1 MSSKCKNKK
10 TNIFYIFLL
19 IQPILDLLTS
29 LMTRFIDFPMTIGMA
44 IRGLFLIMMVIY
56 LLFMS
61 KSTHKKK
68 IIIYFGILCIFSVM
82 YFITKSDIFKV
93 NFLKTEIIYLFKYMY
108 FPITALCLI
117 NVFDELKLEKEK
129 VFKVCIFEAVLYSAL
144 IILPEVTN
152 TAFSSY
158 IGNNKGTV
166 GWFYAANEIGAIMVA
181 LFPFLYYLLFQREGI
196 IKTSIIF
203 IIVILAMTLLG
214 TKTSFLGMLITEVI
228 YALYFLFNYKKN
240 RAYGLKISIA
250 IIIISFGLIPNIS
263 AVKNLQNAIS
273 ESSHIKEEYQEKK
286 DKEKDYDKKY
296 NINSPGTKR
305 LIMVVLSSR
314 DKYFFDT
321 LEIYE
326 NSSSSDKLFGIGFVN
341 RNEINDK
348 KIEKLIEID
357 PLDILFHY
365 GLIGFIIYFSP
376 LIYVVYRTI
385 KSIFKNKFRLS
396 FFKLTNIYV
405 IGIITLI
412 SMIAGHVYSA
422 PAVSIYVSFAMAML
436 DSALTKGELEITEE
450 RERKKITI
458 FALHLG
464 FGGVEKYLSSLC
476 KMLEGNYDIEIIST
490 YKVLDKPAFPFS
502 EKVKITYLI
511 DDKPNKEE
519 FKQAIKNKNII
530 NIFKEG
536 FKSAKILCLK
546 RSRNIKAIR
555 NTYSDYIITTR
566 TFHSRLVGYYAY
578 NNIIKIATEHNFH
591 NNDKKYITKVID
603 SIRNFDYFVVVS
615 DNLRKFYENKIGKTK
630 CIYIPNVIDSL
641 PDKRSKLTNKNIIT
655 IGRLSHEKGQKDLID
670 VFKIVNKEL
679 PETKLFMVGDG
690 PLKKEL
696 ENYTK
701 ELKLTDKIIF
711 TGFLGDKGKEKYILD
726 SSIFILPSYT
736 ESFGLV
742 LIEAMSYGLP
752 CIAFDSSDGAK
763 ELLKNNV
770 GILVK
775 NRNKEKMAEEIIK
788 ELKNKNGSEH
798 SKKGYKY
805 CQKYLLDNVKKEWIN
820 ILK

>member
-68 IIIYFGILCIFSVM
+68 SIIYFGILCIFSVM

-679 PETKLFMVGDG
+679 PKTKLFMVGDG

-701 ELKLTDKIIF
+701 ELKLTNKIIF

-752 CIAFDSSDGAK
+752 CIAFDTSDGAK

-775 NRNKEKMAEEIIK
+775 DRNKEKMAEEIIK

-798 SKKGYKY
+798 SEKGYKY

>member
-44 IRGLFLIMMVIY
+44 IRGLFLVMMVIY

-68 IIIYFGILCIFSVM
+68 SIIYFGILCIFIVM

-129 VFKVCIFEAVLYSAL
+129 VFKVCVFEAVLYSAL

-240 RAYGLKISIA
+240 RAYGLKWS
-250 IIIISFGLIPNIS
+250 IIIIVISFGLIPNIP

-296 NINSPGTKR
+296 NINSHGAKR

-326 NSSSSDKLFGIGFVN
+326 NSSSSDKLFGIGFIN

-376 LIYVVYRTI
+376 LIYVAYRTI

-436 DSALTKGELEITEE
+436 ESALTKGELEITEE

-476 KMLEGNYDIEIIST
+476 RMLEENYDIEIIST

-530 NIFKEG
+530 SIFKEG

-603 SIRNFDYFVVVS
+603 SIRDFDYFVVVS

-655 IGRLSHEKGQKDLID
+655 IGRLSPEKGQKDLID

-679 PETKLFMVGDG
+679 PKTKLFMVGDG

-701 ELKLTDKIIF
+701 ELKLTNKIIF

-752 CIAFDSSDGAK
+752 CIAFDTSDGAK

-775 NRNKEKMAEEIIK
+775 DRNKEKMAEEIIK

-798 SKKGYKY
+798 SEKGYKY

>member
-1 MSSKCKNKK
+1 MRSDSNNKK
-10 TNIFYIFLL
+10 INIFYVFLL
-19 IQPILDLLTS
+19 IQPILDLVTS
-29 LMTRFIDFPMTIGMA
+29 LMVRFTNLSLTIGMVV
-44 IRGLFLIMMVIY
+44 RGLFLFIMVIY
-56 LLFMS
+56 LLFVN
-61 KSTHKKK
+61 KSIHRKKS
-68 IIIYFGILCIFSVM
+68 IIYLGILCIFSIL
-82 YFITKSDIFKV
+82 YLITKDGIFTLG
-93 NFLKTEIIYLFKYMY
+93 FLKTEVIYLFKYMY
-108 FPITALCLI
+108 FPIIALCLI
-117 NVFDELKLEKEK
+117 NAFDELQIKKEK
-129 VFKVCIFEAVLYSAL
+129 IFKVCIIEAIIYSIL
-144 IILPEVTN
+144 IILPEITN

-158 IGNNKGTV
+158 IDNNEGTV

-181 LFPFLYYLLFQREGI
+181 LFPFLYYLLFERESVVKI
-196 IKTSIIF
+196 ALTF
-203 IIVILAMTLLG
+203 TIVILAMTLLG
-214 TKTSFLGMLITEVI
+214 TKTSFLGMLITEI
-228 YALYFLFNYKKN
+228 LYTLYFLFNYKKN
-240 RAYGLKISIA
+240 RAYGLKWSII
-250 IIIISFGLIPNIS
+250 IIIISFGLIPNIH
-263 AVKNLQNAIS
+263 AVKNLQNAIA
-273 ESSHIKEEYQEKK
+273 ESSHIKEEVKEDNEK
-286 DKEKDYDKKY
+286 ENKKY
-296 NINSPGTKR
+296 TSSSPSVQRIIK
-305 LIMVVLSSR
+305 VALSGR
-314 DKYFFDT
+314 DKFFYNT
-321 LEIYE
+321 LEIYD
-326 NSSSSDKLFGIGFVN
+326 NANIDDKLLGIGFVN
-341 RNEINDK
+341 RNEINNK

-357 PLDILFHY
+357 PLDVFFHY
-365 GLIGFIIYFSP
+365 GIIGFIILFIP
-376 LIYVVYRTI
+376 LIYIVYRTL
-385 KSIFKNKFRLS
+385 KSIFKNKFGLS
-396 FFKLTNIYV
+396 FFKFTNIYV
-405 IGIITLI
+405 IGIITMI
-412 SMIAGHVYSA
+412 SMIAGHVYSS

-436 DSALTKGELEITEE
+436 NSSLTKCELELKDKKDK
-450 RERKKITI
+450 KKITI

-476 KMLEGNYDIEIIST
+476 KMLKENYDIEIIST

-519 FKQAIKNKNII
+519 FKRAIENKNII
-530 NIFKEG
+530 SIFKEG
-536 FKSAKILCLK
+536 IKSVKILYLK

-603 SIRNFDYFVVVS
+603 SIKDFDYFVVVS

-630 CIYIPNVIDSL
+630 CIYIPNVIDNL

-655 IGRLSHEKGQKDLID
+655 IGRLSPEKGQKDLID

-679 PETKLFMVGDG
+679 PKTKLFIVGDG
-690 PLKKEL
+690 PLKQEL

-711 TGFLGDKGKEKYILD
+711 TGFLGNNEKEKYILD

-752 CIAFDSSDGAK
+752 CIAFDSSDGAR
-763 ELLKNNV
+763 ELLKDDV

-775 NRNKEKMAEEIIK
+775 DRNKEKMAKEIIK
-788 ELKNKNGSEH
+788 ELKNKDSSEY
-798 SKKGYKY
+798 SDNGYKF
-805 CQKYLLDNVKKEWIN
+805 CQRYLIDNVKEAWFN

>member
-44 IRGLFLIMMVIY
+44 IRGLFLVMMVIY

-68 IIIYFGILCIFSVM
+68 SIIYFGILCIFSVM

-129 VFKVCIFEAVLYSAL
+129 VFKVCVFEAVLYSAL

-240 RAYGLKISIA
+240 RAYGLKWS
-250 IIIISFGLIPNIS
+250 IIIIVISFGLIPNIP

-296 NINSPGTKR
+296 NINSPGAKR

-376 LIYVVYRTI
+376 LIYVAYRTI

-436 DSALTKGELEITEE
+436 ESALTKGELEITEE

-476 KMLEGNYDIEIIST
+476 KMLEENYDIEIIST

-530 NIFKEG
+530 SIFKEG
-536 FKSAKILCLK
+536 FKSVKILCLK

-603 SIRNFDYFVVVS
+603 SIRDFDYFVVVS

-641 PDKRSKLTNKNIIT
+641 PHKRSKLTNKNIIT
-655 IGRLSHEKGQKDLID
+655 IGRLSPEKGQKDLID

-679 PETKLFMVGDG
+679 PKTKLFMVGDG

-701 ELKLTDKIIF
+701 ELKLTNKIIF

-726 SSIFILPSYT
+726 SSMFILPSYT

-752 CIAFDSSDGAK
+752 CIAFDTSDGAK

-775 NRNKEKMAEEIIK
+775 DRNKEKMAEEIIK

-798 SKKGYKY
+798 SEKGYKY

>member
-68 IIIYFGILCIFSVM
+68 SIIYFGILCIFSVM

-603 SIRNFDYFVVVS
+603 SIRDFDYFVVVS

-641 PDKRSKLTNKNIIT
+641 PHKRSKLTNKNIIT
-655 IGRLSHEKGQKDLID
+655 IGRLSPEKGQKDLID

-679 PETKLFMVGDG
+679 PKTKLFMVGDG

-701 ELKLTDKIIF
+701 ELKLTNKIIF

-752 CIAFDSSDGAK
+752 CIAFDTSDGAK

-775 NRNKEKMAEEIIK
+775 DRNKEKMAEEIIK

-798 SKKGYKY
+798 SEKGYKY

>member
-44 IRGLFLIMMVIY
+44 IRGLFLVMMVIY

-68 IIIYFGILCIFSVM
+68 SIIYFGILCIFSVM

-129 VFKVCIFEAVLYSAL
+129 VFKVCVFEAVLYSAL

-240 RAYGLKISIA
+240 RAYGLKWS
-250 IIIISFGLIPNIS
+250 IIIIVISFGLIPNIP

-296 NINSPGTKR
+296 NINSPGAKR

-376 LIYVVYRTI
+376 LIYVAYRTI

-476 KMLEGNYDIEIIST
+476 KMLEENYDIEIIST

-530 NIFKEG
+530 SIFKEG

-603 SIRNFDYFVVVS
+603 SIRDFDYFVVVS

-655 IGRLSHEKGQKDLID
+655 IGRLSPEKGQKDLID

-679 PETKLFMVGDG
+679 PKTKLFMVGDG

-701 ELKLTDKIIF
+701 ELKLTNKIIF

-752 CIAFDSSDGAK
+752 CIAFDTSDGAK

-775 NRNKEKMAEEIIK
+775 DRNKEKMAEEIIK

-798 SKKGYKY
+798 SEKGYKY

>member
-1 MSSKCKNKK
+1 MRSDSNNK
-10 TNIFYIFLL
+10 TINIFYVFLL
-19 IQPILDLLTS
+19 IQPILDLVTS
-29 LMTRFIDFPMTIGMA
+29 LMVRFTNLPLTIGMVV
-44 IRGLFLIMMVIY
+44 RGLFLFIMVIY
-56 LLFMS
+56 LLFVN
-61 KSTHKKK
+61 KSVHRKKS
-68 IIIYFGILCIFSVM
+68 IIYLGILCIFSIL
-82 YFITKSDIFKV
+82 YLITKDGIFTLG
-93 NFLKTEIIYLFKYMY
+93 FLKTEIIYLFKYMY

-117 NVFDELKLEKEK
+117 NAFDELQIKKEK
-129 VFKVCIFEAVLYSAL
+129 IFKVCIIEAILYSIL
-144 IILPEVTN
+144 IILPEITN

-158 IGNNKGTV
+158 IDNNEGTV

-181 LFPFLYYLLFQREGI
+181 LFPFLYYLLFERESVVKI
-196 IKTSIIF
+196 ALTF
-203 IIVILAMTLLG
+203 TIVILTMTLLG
-214 TKTSFLGMLITEVI
+214 TKTSFLGMLITEI
-228 YALYFLFNYKKN
+228 LYTLYFLFNYKKN
-240 RAYGLKISIA
+240 RAYGLKWSII
-250 IIIISFGLIPNIS
+250 IIIISFGLIPNIH
-263 AVKNLQNAIS
+263 AVKNLQNAIA
-273 ESSHIKEEYQEKK
+273 ESSHIKEEVKEDNEK
-286 DKEKDYDKKY
+286 ENKKY
-296 NINSPGTKR
+296 TSSSPSVQRIIK
-305 LIMVVLSSR
+305 VALSGR
-314 DKYFFDT
+314 DKFFYNT
-321 LEIYE
+321 LEIYD
-326 NSSSSDKLFGIGFVN
+326 NANIDDKFLGIGFVN
-341 RNEINDK
+341 RNEINNK

-357 PLDILFHY
+357 PLDIFFHY
-365 GLIGFIIYFSP
+365 GIIGFIILFSP
-376 LIYVVYRTI
+376 LMYIVYRTL
-385 KSIFKNKFRLS
+385 KSIFKNKLGLS
-396 FFKLTNIYV
+396 FFKFTNIYV
-405 IGIITLI
+405 IGIITMI

-436 DSALTKGELEITEE
+436 NSALTKCELESKEKKDK
-450 RERKKITI
+450 KKITI

-476 KMLEGNYDIEIIST
+476 KMLKENYDIEIIST
-490 YKVLDKPAFPFS
+490 YKVLDKPAFQFS

-519 FKQAIKNKNII
+519 FKRAIKNKNII

-536 FKSAKILCLK
+536 VKSVKILYLK

-603 SIRNFDYFVVVS
+603 SVKDFDYFVVVS

-630 CIYIPNVIDSL
+630 CIYIPNVIDNL

-655 IGRLSHEKGQKDLID
+655 IGRLSPEKGQKDLID

-679 PETKLFMVGDG
+679 PKTKLFIVGDG

-701 ELKLTDKIIF
+701 KLKLTDKIIF
-711 TGFLGDKGKEKYILD
+711 TGFLGNKEKEKYILD

-752 CIAFDSSDGAK
+752 CIAFDSSDGAR
-763 ELLKNNV
+763 ELLKDDV

-775 NRNKEKMAEEIIK
+775 DRNKEKMAKEIIK
-788 ELKNKNGSEH
+788 ELKNAKKDNYSE
-798 SKKGYKY
+798 KGYKY
-805 CQKYLLDNVKKEWIN
+805 CQKYLIDNVKEAWFN
-820 ILK
+820 MLK

>member
-1 MSSKCKNKK
+1 MRSDSNNKK
-10 TNIFYIFLL
+10 INIFYVFLL
-19 IQPILDLLTS
+19 IQPILDLVTS
-29 LMTRFIDFPMTIGMA
+29 LMVRFTNLSLTIGMVV
-44 IRGLFLIMMVIY
+44 RGLFLFIMVIY
-56 LLFMS
+56 LLFVN
-61 KSTHKKK
+61 KSIHRKKS
-68 IIIYFGILCIFSVM
+68 IIYLGILCIFSIL
-82 YFITKSDIFKV
+82 YLITKDGIFTLG
-93 NFLKTEIIYLFKYMY
+93 FLKTEVIYLFKYMY

-117 NVFDELKLEKEK
+117 NAFDELQIKKEK
-129 VFKVCIFEAVLYSAL
+129 IFKVCIIEAIIYSIL
-144 IILPEVTN
+144 IILPEITN

-158 IGNNKGTV
+158 IDNNEGTV

-181 LFPFLYYLLFQREGI
+181 LFPFLYYLLFERESVVKI
-196 IKTSIIF
+196 ALTF
-203 IIVILAMTLLG
+203 TIVILAMTLLG
-214 TKTSFLGMLITEVI
+214 TKTSFLGMLITEI
-228 YALYFLFNYKKN
+228 LYTLYFLFNYKKN
-240 RAYGLKISIA
+240 RAYGLKWSII
-250 IIIISFGLIPNIS
+250 IIIISFGLIPNIH
-263 AVKNLQNAIS
+263 AVKNLQNAIA
-273 ESSHIKEEYQEKK
+273 ESSHIKEEVKEDNEK
-286 DKEKDYDKKY
+286 ENKKY
-296 NINSPGTKR
+296 TSSSPSVQRIIK
-305 LIMVVLSSR
+305 VALSGR
-314 DKYFFDT
+314 DKFFYNT
-321 LEIYE
+321 LEIYD
-326 NSSSSDKLFGIGFVN
+326 NANIDDKLLGIGFVN
-341 RNEINDK
+341 RNEINNK

-357 PLDILFHY
+357 SLDVFFHY
-365 GLIGFIIYFSP
+365 GIIGFIILFIP
-376 LIYVVYRTI
+376 LIYIVYRTL
-385 KSIFKNKFRLS
+385 KSIFKNKFGLS
-396 FFKLTNIYV
+396 FFKFTNIYV
-405 IGIITLI
+405 IGIITMI
-412 SMIAGHVYSA
+412 SMIAGHVYSS

-436 DSALTKGELEITEE
+436 NSSLTKCELELKNKKDK
-450 RERKKITI
+450 KKITI

-476 KMLEGNYDIEIIST
+476 KMLKENYDIEIIST

-519 FKQAIKNKNII
+519 FKRAIENKNII
-530 NIFKEG
+530 SIFKEG
-536 FKSAKILCLK
+536 IKSVKILYLK

-603 SIRNFDYFVVVS
+603 SIKDFDYFVVVS

-630 CIYIPNVIDSL
+630 CIYIPNVIDNL

-655 IGRLSHEKGQKDLID
+655 IGRLSPEKGQKDLID

-679 PETKLFMVGDG
+679 PKTKLFIVGDG
-690 PLKKEL
+690 PLKQEL

-711 TGFLGDKGKEKYILD
+711 TGFLGNKEKEKYILD

-752 CIAFDSSDGAK
+752 CIAFDSSDGAR
-763 ELLKNNV
+763 ELLKDDV

-775 NRNKEKMAEEIIK
+775 DRNKEKMAKEIIK
-788 ELKNKNGSEH
+788 ELKNAKKDNYSE
-798 SKKGYKY
+798 KGYKY
-805 CQKYLLDNVKKEWIN
+805 CQKYLIDNVKEAWFN

>member
-68 IIIYFGILCIFSVM
+68 SIIYFGILCIFSVM

-679 PETKLFMVGDG
+679 PKTKLFMVGDG

-798 SKKGYKY
+798 SEKGYKY

>member
-44 IRGLFLIMMVIY
+44 IRGLFLVMMVIY

-68 IIIYFGILCIFSVM
+68 SIIYFGILCIFIVM

-129 VFKVCIFEAVLYSAL
+129 VFKVCVFEAVLYSTL

-240 RAYGLKISIA
+240 RAYGLKWS
-250 IIIISFGLIPNIS
+250 IIIIVISFGLIPNIP

-296 NINSPGTKR
+296 NINSHGAKR

-326 NSSSSDKLFGIGFVN
+326 NSSSSDKLFGIGFIN

-376 LIYVVYRTI
+376 LIYVAYRTI

-436 DSALTKGELEITEE
+436 ESALTKGELEITEE

-476 KMLEGNYDIEIIST
+476 RMLEENYDIEIIST

-530 NIFKEG
+530 SIFKEG

-566 TFHSRLVGYYAY
+566 TFHSGLVGYYAY

-603 SIRNFDYFVVVS
+603 SIRDFDYFVVVS

-655 IGRLSHEKGQKDLID
+655 IGRLSPEKGQKDLID

-679 PETKLFMVGDG
+679 PKTKLFMVGDG

-701 ELKLTDKIIF
+701 ELKLTNKIIF

-752 CIAFDSSDGAK
+752 CIAFDTSDGAK

-775 NRNKEKMAEEIIK
+775 DRNKEKMAEEIIK

-798 SKKGYKY
+798 SEKGYKY

>member
-44 IRGLFLIMMVIY
+44 IRGLFLVMMVIY

-68 IIIYFGILCIFSVM
+68 SIIYFGILCIFIVM

-93 NFLKTEIIYLFKYMY
+93 KFLKTEIIYLFKYMY

-129 VFKVCIFEAVLYSAL
+129 VFKVCVFEAVLYSTL

-240 RAYGLKISIA
+240 RAYGLKWS
-250 IIIISFGLIPNIS
+250 IIIIVISFGLIPNIP

-296 NINSPGTKR
+296 NINSHGAKR

-326 NSSSSDKLFGIGFVN
+326 NSSSSDKLFGIGFIN

-376 LIYVVYRTI
+376 LIYVAYRTI

-436 DSALTKGELEITEE
+436 ESALTKGELEITEE

-476 KMLEGNYDIEIIST
+476 RMLEENYDIEIIST

-530 NIFKEG
+530 SIFKEG

-603 SIRNFDYFVVVS
+603 SIRDFDYFVVVS

-655 IGRLSHEKGQKDLID
+655 IGRLSPEKGQKDLID

-679 PETKLFMVGDG
+679 PKTKLFMVGDG

-701 ELKLTDKIIF
+701 ELKLTNKIIF

-752 CIAFDSSDGAK
+752 CIAFDTSDGAK

-775 NRNKEKMAEEIIK
+775 DRNKEKMAEEIIK

-798 SKKGYKY
+798 SEKGYKY

>member
-44 IRGLFLIMMVIY
+44 IRGLFLVMMVIY

-68 IIIYFGILCIFSVM
+68 SIIYLGILCIFSVM

-129 VFKVCIFEAVLYSAL
+129 IFKVCVFEAVLYSAL

-240 RAYGLKISIA
+240 RAYGLKWS
-250 IIIISFGLIPNIS
+250 IIIIVISFGLIPNIP

-296 NINSPGTKR
+296 NINSPGAKR

-376 LIYVVYRTI
+376 LIYVAYRTI

-436 DSALTKGELEITEE
+436 ESALTKGELEITEE

-476 KMLEGNYDIEIIST
+476 KMLEENYDIEIIST

-530 NIFKEG
+530 SIFKEG

-603 SIRNFDYFVVVS
+603 SIRDFDYFVVVS

-655 IGRLSHEKGQKDLID
+655 IGRLSPEKGQKDLID

-679 PETKLFMVGDG
+679 PKTKLFMVGDG

-701 ELKLTDKIIF
+701 ELKLTNKIIF
-711 TGFLGDKGKEKYILD
+711 TGFLGNKEKEKYILD

-742 LIEAMSYGLP
+742 LIEVMSYGLP

-775 NRNKEKMAEEIIK
+775 DRNKEKMAEEIIK

-798 SKKGYKY
+798 SEKGYKY

>member
-1 MSSKCKNKK
+1 MKSSNNNKK
-10 TNIFYIFLL
+10 ANIFYIFLL
-19 IQPILDLLTS
+19 IQPLLDLFTS
-29 LMTRFIDFPMTIGMA
+29 LMTRYINVPITIGM
-44 IRGLFLIMMVIY
+44 IVRGLFLFAMVIY
-56 LLFMS
+56 LVFIN
-61 KSTHKKK
+61 KSVHKKK
-68 IIIYFGILCIFSVM
+68 SIIYLGILCIFSIIYLV
-82 YFITKSDIFKV
+82 TKDGIF
-93 NFLKTEIIYLFKYMY
+93 NLSFLKTEITYLFKYMY
-108 FPITALCLI
+108 FPIIALCLI
-117 NVFDELKLEKEK
+117 NVFDELQLKKEK
-129 VFKVCIFEAVLYSAL
+129 IFKICIIEAIIYSML
-144 IILPEVTN
+144 IILPEITN

-158 IGNNKGTV
+158 NNSNKGTV

-181 LFPFLYYLLFQREGI
+181 IFPFLYYLLFEREGI
-196 IKTSIIF
+196 VKIALTF
-203 IIVILAMTLLG
+203 TIVILAMTLLG

-240 RAYGLKISIA
+240 RAYGLKWS
-250 IIIISFGLIPNIS
+250 IIIIVISFGLIPNIP

-273 ESSHIKEEYQEKK
+273 KYSYVE
-286 DKEKDYDKKY
+286 KEKNDSDK
-296 NINSPGTKR
+296 INSKYAVKSPSTQR
-305 LIMVVLSSR
+305 LIKVALSGR
-314 DKYFFDT
+314 DKFFFNT
-321 LEIYE
+321 LEIYD
-326 NSSSSDKLFGIGFVN
+326 NAKIDDKLFGVGFVN
-341 RNEINDK
+341 RSEINNQ

-357 PLDILFHY
+357 PLDVFFHY
-365 GLIGFIIYFSP
+365 GIIGFIIYFSP
-376 LIYVVYRTI
+376 LVYIVYRTI

-405 IGIITLI
+405 IGIITMI

-422 PAVSIYVSFAMAML
+422 PAVSIYISFAMAML
-436 DSALTKGELEITEE
+436 DSALTKGELEIAEYK
-450 RERKKITI
+450 ERKKITI

-476 KMLEGNYDIEIIST
+476 KMLEDNYDIEIIST
-490 YKVLDKPAFPFS
+490 YKVLDKPAFSFS
-502 EKVKITYLI
+502 DKIKITYLI
-511 DDKPNKEE
+511 DAKPNKEE

-536 FKSAKILCLK
+536 FKSVKILYLK
-546 RSRNIKAIR
+546 RSRNIKTIR

-591 NNDKKYITKVID
+591 NNNKRYITKVID

-615 DNLRKFYENKIGKTK
+615 DTLRKFYESKIGKTK

-655 IGRLSHEKGQKDLID
+655 IGRLSPEKGQKDLID
-670 VFKIVNKEL
+670 AFKIVNKEL
-679 PETKLFMVGDG
+679 PKTKLFIVGDG
-690 PLKKEL
+690 PLRKEL
-696 ENYTK
+696 EDYTK

-752 CIAFDSSDGAK
+752 CIAFDTSDGAK

-775 NRNKEKMAEEIIK
+775 DRNKEKIAQEIIK
-788 ELKNKNGSEH
+788 ELKNKNGSEY
-798 SKKGYKY
+798 SEKGYKY

>member
-1 MSSKCKNKK
+1 MRSDSNNKK
-10 TNIFYIFLL
+10 INIFYVFLL
-19 IQPILDLLTS
+19 IQPILDLVTS
-29 LMTRFIDFPMTIGMA
+29 LMVRFTNLSLTIGMVV
-44 IRGLFLIMMVIY
+44 RGLFLFIMVIY
-56 LLFMS
+56 LLFVN
-61 KSTHKKK
+61 KSIHRKKS
-68 IIIYFGILCIFSVM
+68 IIYLGILCIFSIL
-82 YFITKSDIFKV
+82 YLITKDGIFTLG
-93 NFLKTEIIYLFKYMY
+93 FLKTEVIYLFKYMY

-117 NVFDELKLEKEK
+117 NAFDELQIKKEK
-129 VFKVCIFEAVLYSAL
+129 IFKVCIIEAIIYSIL
-144 IILPEVTN
+144 IILPEITH

-158 IGNNKGTV
+158 IDNNEGTV

-181 LFPFLYYLLFQREGI
+181 LFPFLYYLLFERESVVKI
-196 IKTSIIF
+196 ALTF
-203 IIVILAMTLLG
+203 TIVILAMTLLG
-214 TKTSFLGMLITEVI
+214 TKTSFLGMLITEI
-228 YALYFLFNYKKN
+228 LYTLYFLFNYKKN
-240 RAYGLKISIA
+240 RAYGLKWSII
-250 IIIISFGLIPNIS
+250 IIIISFGLIPNIH
-263 AVKNLQNAIS
+263 AVKNLQNAIA
-273 ESSHIKEEYQEKK
+273 ESSHIKEEVKEDNEK
-286 DKEKDYDKKY
+286 ENKKY
-296 NINSPGTKR
+296 TSSSPSVQRIIK
-305 LIMVVLSSR
+305 VALSGR
-314 DKYFFDT
+314 DKFFYNT
-321 LEIYE
+321 LEIYD
-326 NSSSSDKLFGIGFVN
+326 NANIDDKLLGIGFVN
-341 RNEINDK
+341 RNEINNK

-357 PLDILFHY
+357 SLDVFFHY
-365 GLIGFIIYFSP
+365 GIIGFIILFIP
-376 LIYVVYRTI
+376 LIYIVYRTL
-385 KSIFKNKFRLS
+385 KSIFKNKFGLS
-396 FFKLTNIYV
+396 FFKFTNIYV
-405 IGIITLI
+405 IGIITMI
-412 SMIAGHVYSA
+412 SMIAGHVYSS

-436 DSALTKGELEITEE
+436 NSSLTKSELELKDKKDK
-450 RERKKITI
+450 KKITI

-476 KMLEGNYDIEIIST
+476 KMLKENYDIEIIST

-519 FKQAIKNKNII
+519 FKRAIENKNII
-530 NIFKEG
+530 SIFKEG
-536 FKSAKILCLK
+536 IKSVKILYLK

-603 SIRNFDYFVVVS
+603 SIKDFDYFVVVS

-630 CIYIPNVIDSL
+630 CIYIPNVIDNL

-655 IGRLSHEKGQKDLID
+655 IGRLSPEKGQKDLID

-679 PETKLFMVGDG
+679 PKTKLFIVGDG
-690 PLKKEL
+690 PLKQEL

-711 TGFLGDKGKEKYILD
+711 TGFLGNKEKEKYILD

-752 CIAFDSSDGAK
+752 CIAFDSSDGAR
-763 ELLKNNV
+763 ELLKDDV

-775 NRNKEKMAEEIIK
+775 DRNKEKMAKEIIK
-788 ELKNKNGSEH
+788 ELKNAKKDNYSE
-798 SKKGYKY
+798 KGYKY
-805 CQKYLLDNVKKEWIN
+805 CQKYLIDNVKEAWFN
-820 ILK
+820 MLK

>member
-1 MSSKCKNKK
+1 MRSDSNNK
-10 TNIFYIFLL
+10 TINIFYVFLL

-29 LMTRFIDFPMTIGMA
+29 LMVRFTNLPLTIGMVV
-44 IRGLFLIMMVIY
+44 RGLFLFIMVIY
-56 LLFMS
+56 LLFVN
-61 KSTHKKK
+61 KSVHRKKS
-68 IIIYFGILCIFSVM
+68 IIYLGILCIFSIL
-82 YFITKSDIFKV
+82 YLITKDGIFTLG
-93 NFLKTEIIYLFKYMY
+93 FLKTEIIYLFKYMY

-117 NVFDELKLEKEK
+117 NAFDELQIKKEK
-129 VFKVCIFEAVLYSAL
+129 IFKVCIIEAILYSIL
-144 IILPEVTN
+144 IILPEITN

-158 IGNNKGTV
+158 LDNNEGTV

-181 LFPFLYYLLFQREGI
+181 LFPFLYYLLFERESVVKI
-196 IKTSIIF
+196 ALTF
-203 IIVILAMTLLG
+203 TIVILTMTLLG
-214 TKTSFLGMLITEVI
+214 TKTSFLGMLITEI
-228 YALYFLFNYKKN
+228 LYTLYFLFNYKKN
-240 RAYGLKISIA
+240 RAYGLKWSII
-250 IIIISFGLIPNIS
+250 IIIISFGLIPNIH
-263 AVKNLQNAIS
+263 AVKNLQNAIA
-273 ESSHIKEEYQEKK
+273 ESSHIKEEVKEDNEK
-286 DKEKDYDKKY
+286 ENKKY
-296 NINSPGTKR
+296 TSSSPSVQRIIK
-305 LIMVVLSSR
+305 VALSGR
-314 DKYFFDT
+314 DKFFYNT
-321 LEIYE
+321 LEIYD
-326 NSSSSDKLFGIGFVN
+326 NANIDDKFLGIGFVN
-341 RNEINDK
+341 RNEINNK

-357 PLDILFHY
+357 PLDIFFHY
-365 GLIGFIIYFSP
+365 GIIGFIILFSP
-376 LIYVVYRTI
+376 LMYIVYRTL
-385 KSIFKNKFRLS
+385 KSIFKNKLGLS
-396 FFKLTNIYV
+396 FFKFTNIYV
-405 IGIITLI
+405 IGIITMI

-436 DSALTKGELEITEE
+436 NSALTKCELESKEKKDK
-450 RERKKITI
+450 KKITI

-476 KMLEGNYDIEIIST
+476 KMLKENYDIEIIST

-519 FKQAIKNKNII
+519 FKRAIKNKNII
-530 NIFKEG
+530 SIFKEG
-536 FKSAKILCLK
+536 VKSVKILYLK

-603 SIRNFDYFVVVS
+603 SVKDFDYFVVVS

-630 CIYIPNVIDSL
+630 CIYIPNVIDNL

-655 IGRLSHEKGQKDLID
+655 IGRLSPEKGQKDLID

-679 PETKLFMVGDG
+679 PKTKLFIVGDG

-711 TGFLGDKGKEKYILD
+711 TGFLGNKEKEKYILD

-742 LIEAMSYGLP
+742 LIEAMSYGLS
-752 CIAFDSSDGAK
+752 CIAFDSSDGAR
-763 ELLKNNV
+763 ELLKNDV

-775 NRNKEKMAEEIIK
+775 DRNKEKMATEIIK
-788 ELKNKNGSEH
+788 ELKNKDSSEY
-798 SKKGYKY
+798 SDNGYKF
-805 CQKYLLDNVKKEWIN
+805 CQRYLIDNVKEVWFN
-820 ILK
+820 I

>member
-1 MSSKCKNKK
+1 MRSDSNNK
-10 TNIFYIFLL
+10 TINIFYVFLL
-19 IQPILDLLTS
+19 IQPILDLVTS
-29 LMTRFIDFPMTIGMA
+29 LMVRFTNLPLTIGMVV
-44 IRGLFLIMMVIY
+44 RGLFLFIMVIY
-56 LLFMS
+56 LLFVN
-61 KSTHKKK
+61 KSVHRKKS
-68 IIIYFGILCIFSVM
+68 IIYLGILCIFSIL
-82 YFITKSDIFKV
+82 YLITKDGIFTLG
-93 NFLKTEIIYLFKYMY
+93 FLKTEIIYLFKYMY

-117 NVFDELKLEKEK
+117 NAFDELQIKKEK
-129 VFKVCIFEAVLYSAL
+129 IFKVCIIEAIIYSTL
-144 IILPEVTN
+144 IILPEITN

-158 IGNNKGTV
+158 LDNNEGTV

-181 LFPFLYYLLFQREGI
+181 LFPFLYYLLFERESVVKI
-196 IKTSIIF
+196 ALTF
-203 IIVILAMTLLG
+203 TIVILTMTLLG
-214 TKTSFLGMLITEVI
+214 TKTSFLGMLITEI
-228 YALYFLFNYKKN
+228 LYTLYFLFNYKKN
-240 RAYGLKISIA
+240 RAYGLKWSII
-250 IIIISFGLIPNIS
+250 IIIISFGLIPNIH
-263 AVKNLQNAIS
+263 AVKNLQNAIA
-273 ESSHIKEEYQEKK
+273 ESSHIKEEVKEDNEK
-286 DKEKDYDKKY
+286 ENKKY
-296 NINSPGTKR
+296 TSSSPSVQRIIK
-305 LIMVVLSSR
+305 VALSGR
-314 DKYFFDT
+314 DKFFYNT
-321 LEIYE
+321 LEIYD
-326 NSSSSDKLFGIGFVN
+326 NANIDDKLLGIGFVN
-341 RNEINDK
+341 RNEINNK

-357 PLDILFHY
+357 PLDVFFHY
-365 GLIGFIIYFSP
+365 GIIGFIILFIP
-376 LIYVVYRTI
+376 LIYIVYRTL
-385 KSIFKNKFRLS
+385 KSIFKNKFGLS
-396 FFKLTNIYV
+396 FFKFTNIYV
-405 IGIITLI
+405 IGIITMI
-412 SMIAGHVYSA
+412 SMIAGHVYSS

-436 DSALTKGELEITEE
+436 NSSLTKCELELKDKKDK
-450 RERKKITI
+450 KKITI

-476 KMLEGNYDIEIIST
+476 KMLKENYDIEIIST

-530 NIFKEG
+530 SIVKEG
-536 FKSAKILCLK
+536 FKSVKILCLK
-546 RSRNIKAIR
+546 RSKNIKAIR

-603 SIRNFDYFVVVS
+603 SIRDFDYFVVVS

-655 IGRLSHEKGQKDLID
+655 IGRLSPEKGQKDLID

-679 PETKLFMVGDG
+679 PKTKLFMVGDG

-711 TGFLGDKGKEKYILD
+711 TGFLGNKEKEKYILD

-752 CIAFDSSDGAK
+752 CIAFDSSDGAR
-763 ELLKNNV
+763 ELLKDDV

-775 NRNKEKMAEEIIK
+775 DRNKEKMAKEIIK
-788 ELKNKNGSEH
+788 ELKNAKKDNYSE
-798 SKKGYKY
+798 KGYKY
-805 CQKYLLDNVKKEWIN
+805 CQKYLIDNVKEAWFN
-820 ILK
+820 MLK

>member
-1 MSSKCKNKK
+1 MKSNKK
-10 TNIFYIFLL
+10 VNIFYIFLM

-29 LMTRFIDFPMTIGMA
+29 LMVRFTDLPFTIGMI
-44 IRGLFLIMMVIY
+44 IRGLFLASMIVY
-56 LLFMS
+56 LLFIN
-61 KSTHKKK
+61 KSIHKKK
-68 IIIYFGILCIFSVM
+68 SIIYLGILFLFCIL
-82 YFITKSDIFKV
+82 YFITKSGIFDISY
-93 NFLKTEIIYLFKYMY
+93 LKTEIIYMFKYLY
-108 FPITALCLI
+108 FPIVAICLI
-117 NVFDELKLEKEK
+117 NIFDEIGLEKEK
-129 VFKVCIFEAVLYSAL
+129 IFKVCIFEAVLYSAL
-144 IILPEVTN
+144 IILPEVTG

-158 IGNNKGTV
+158 IGDNKGTV

-181 LFPFLYYLLFQREGI
+181 LFPFLYYLLFEREGI
-196 IKTSIIF
+196 IKIAFTF
-203 IIVILAMTLLG
+203 TIVILAMTLLG

-240 RAYGLKISIA
+240 RAYGLKISL
-250 IIIISFGLIPNIS
+250 IIIIVSFGLIPNIPV
-263 AVKNLQNAIS
+263 VKNLQNSITRSNALV
-273 ESSHIKEEYQEKK
+273 EQKNQEKDNVDNENIK
-286 DKEKDYDKKY
+286 KEYNENVKLEKILKVALSGRDDFFFRTKAIYDKAK
-296 NINSPGTKR
+296 ID
-305 LIMVVLSSR
+305 
-314 DKYFFDT
+314 DKFF
-321 LEIYE
+321 
-326 NSSSSDKLFGIGFVN
+326 GVGFVN
-341 RNEINDK
+341 RSEINNK
-348 KIEKLIEID
+348 RIQKLIEID
-357 PLDILFHY
+357 PLDVFFHY
-365 GLIGFIIYFSP
+365 GIIGFIIYFSP
-376 LIYVVYRTI
+376 LVYIAYRTI

-405 IGIITLI
+405 IGIVTMI

-679 PETKLFMVGDG
+679 PKTKLFMVGDG

-775 NRNKEKMAEEIIK
+775 NRNKEKMATEIIK

-798 SKKGYKY
+798 SEKGYKY

>member
-68 IIIYFGILCIFSVM
+68 SIIYFGILCIFSVM

>member
-1 MSSKCKNKK
+1 MKSSNNNKK
-10 TNIFYIFLL
+10 ANIFYIFLL
-19 IQPILDLLTS
+19 IQPLLDLFTS
-29 LMTRFIDFPMTIGMA
+29 LMTRYINVPITIGM
-44 IRGLFLIMMVIY
+44 IVRGLFLFAMVIY
-56 LLFMS
+56 LVFIN
-61 KSTHKKK
+61 KSVHKKK
-68 IIIYFGILCIFSVM
+68 SIIYLGILCIFGIIYLV
-82 YFITKSDIFKV
+82 TKDGIF
-93 NFLKTEIIYLFKYMY
+93 NLSFLKTEITYLFKYMY
-108 FPITALCLI
+108 FPIIALCLI
-117 NVFDELKLEKEK
+117 NVFDELQLKKEK
-129 VFKVCIFEAVLYSAL
+129 IFKICIIEAIIYSML
-144 IILPEVTN
+144 IILPEITN

-158 IGNNKGTV
+158 NNSNKGTV

-181 LFPFLYYLLFQREGI
+181 IFPFLYYLLFEREGI
-196 IKTSIIF
+196 VKIALTF
-203 IIVILAMTLLG
+203 TIVILAMTLLG

-240 RAYGLKISIA
+240 RAYGLKWS
-250 IIIISFGLIPNIS
+250 IIIIVISFGLIPNIP

-273 ESSHIKEEYQEKK
+273 KYSYVE
-286 DKEKDYDKKY
+286 KEKNDSDK
-296 NINSPGTKR
+296 INSKYAVKSPSTQR
-305 LIMVVLSSR
+305 LIKVALSGR
-314 DKYFFDT
+314 DKFFFNT
-321 LEIYE
+321 LEIYD
-326 NSSSSDKLFGIGFVN
+326 NAKIDDKLFGVGFVN
-341 RNEINDK
+341 RSEINNQ

-357 PLDILFHY
+357 PLDVFFHY
-365 GLIGFIIYFSP
+365 GIIGFIIYFSP
-376 LIYVVYRTI
+376 LVYIVYRTI

-405 IGIITLI
+405 IGIITMI

-422 PAVSIYVSFAMAML
+422 PAVSIYISFAMAML
-436 DSALTKGELEITEE
+436 DSALTKGELEIAEYK
-450 RERKKITI
+450 ERKKITI

-476 KMLEGNYDIEIIST
+476 KMLEDNYDIEIIST
-490 YKVLDKPAFPFS
+490 YKVLDKPAFSFS
-502 EKVKITYLI
+502 DKIKITYLI
-511 DDKPNKEE
+511 DAKPNKEE

-536 FKSAKILCLK
+536 FKSVKILYLK
-546 RSRNIKAIR
+546 RSRNIKTIR

-591 NNDKKYITKVID
+591 NNNKRYITKVID

-615 DNLRKFYENKIGKTK
+615 DTLRKFYESKIGKTK

-655 IGRLSHEKGQKDLID
+655 IGRLSPEKGQKDLID
-670 VFKIVNKEL
+670 AFKIVNKEL
-679 PETKLFMVGDG
+679 PKTKLFIVGDG
-690 PLKKEL
+690 PLRKEL
-696 ENYTK
+696 EDYTK

-752 CIAFDSSDGAK
+752 CIAFDTSDGAK

-775 NRNKEKMAEEIIK
+775 DRNKEKIAQEIIK
-788 ELKNKNGSEH
+788 ELKNKNGSEY
-798 SKKGYKY
+798 SEKGYKY

>member
-44 IRGLFLIMMVIY
+44 IRGLFLFTMVIY
-56 LLFMS
+56 LFFVN
-61 KSTHKKK
+61 KSVHKKK
-68 IIIYFGILCIFSVM
+68 SIIYLGILCIFSVM

-129 VFKVCIFEAVLYSAL
+129 VFKVCVFEAVLYSAL

-240 RAYGLKISIA
+240 RAYGLKWS
-250 IIIISFGLIPNIS
+250 IIIIVISFGLIPNIP

-296 NINSPGTKR
+296 NINSPGAKR

-341 RNEINDK
+341 RKEINNK

-357 PLDILFHY
+357 PLDIFFHY
-365 GLIGFIIYFSP
+365 GIIGFIIYFSP
-376 LIYVVYRTI
+376 LVYIAYRTI

-436 DSALTKGELEITEE
+436 ESALTKGELEITEE

-476 KMLEGNYDIEIIST
+476 KMLEENYDIEIIST

-502 EKVKITYLI
+502 EKVKIIYLI

-530 NIFKEG
+530 SIFKEG

-603 SIRNFDYFVVVS
+603 SIRDFDYFVVVS

-630 CIYIPNVIDSL
+630 CIFIPNVIDSL
-641 PDKRSKLTNKNIIT
+641 PHKRSKLTNKNIIT
-655 IGRLSHEKGQKDLID
+655 IGRLSPEKGQKDLID

-679 PETKLFMVGDG
+679 PKTKLFMVGDG

-701 ELKLTDKIIF
+701 ELKLTNKIIF

-775 NRNKEKMAEEIIK
+775 DRNKEKMAEEIIK

-798 SKKGYKY
+798 SEKGYKY

>member
-44 IRGLFLIMMVIY
+44 IRGLFLVMMVIY

-68 IIIYFGILCIFSVM
+68 SIIYFGILCIFSVM

-129 VFKVCIFEAVLYSAL
+129 VFKVCVFEAVLYSAL

-240 RAYGLKISIA
+240 RAYGLKWS
-250 IIIISFGLIPNIS
+250 IIIIVISFGLIPNIP

-273 ESSHIKEEYQEKK
+273 KSSHIKEEYQEKK

-296 NINSPGTKR
+296 NINSPGAKR

-376 LIYVVYRTI
+376 LIYVAYRTI

-436 DSALTKGELEITEE
+436 ESALTKGELEITEE

-476 KMLEGNYDIEIIST
+476 KMLEENYDIEIIST

-530 NIFKEG
+530 SIFKEG

-603 SIRNFDYFVVVS
+603 SIRDFDYFVVVS

-641 PDKRSKLTNKNIIT
+641 PHKRSKLTNKNIIT
-655 IGRLSHEKGQKDLID
+655 IGRLSPEKGQKDLID

-679 PETKLFMVGDG
+679 PKTKLFMVGDG

-701 ELKLTDKIIF
+701 ELKLTNKIIF

-775 NRNKEKMAEEIIK
+775 DRNKEKMAEEIIK

-798 SKKGYKY
+798 SEKGYKY

>member
-44 IRGLFLIMMVIY
+44 IRGLFLVMMVIY

-68 IIIYFGILCIFSVM
+68 SIIYFGILCIFSVM

-129 VFKVCIFEAVLYSAL
+129 VFKVCVFEAVLYSAL

-240 RAYGLKISIA
+240 RAYGLKWS
-250 IIIISFGLIPNIS
+250 IIIIVISFGLIPNIP

-296 NINSPGTKR
+296 NINSPGAKR

-376 LIYVVYRTI
+376 LIYVAYRTI

-436 DSALTKGELEITEE
+436 ESALTKGELEITEE

-476 KMLEGNYDIEIIST
+476 KMLEENYDIEIIST

-530 NIFKEG
+530 SIFKEG

-603 SIRNFDYFVVVS
+603 SIRDFDYFVVVS

-641 PDKRSKLTNKNIIT
+641 PHKRSKLTNKNIIT
-655 IGRLSHEKGQKDLID
+655 IGRLSPEKGQKDLID

-679 PETKLFMVGDG
+679 PKTKLFMVGDG

-701 ELKLTDKIIF
+701 ELKLTNKIIF

-775 NRNKEKMAEEIIK
+775 DRNKEKMAEEIIK

-798 SKKGYKY
+798 SEKGYKY

>member
-44 IRGLFLIMMVIY
+44 IRGLFLVMMVIY

-68 IIIYFGILCIFSVM
+68 SIIYFGILCIFSVM

-129 VFKVCIFEAVLYSAL
+129 VFKVCVFEAVLYSAL

-240 RAYGLKISIA
+240 RAYGLKWS
-250 IIIISFGLIPNIS
+250 IIIIVISFGLIPNIP

-296 NINSPGTKR
+296 NINSPGAKR

-376 LIYVVYRTI
+376 LIYVAYRTI

-476 KMLEGNYDIEIIST
+476 KMLEENYDIEIIST

-530 NIFKEG
+530 SIFKEG
-536 FKSAKILCLK
+536 FKSVKILCLK

-603 SIRNFDYFVVVS
+603 SIRDFDYFVVVS

-641 PDKRSKLTNKNIIT
+641 PHKRSKLTNKNIIT
-655 IGRLSHEKGQKDLID
+655 IGRLSPEKGQKDLID

-679 PETKLFMVGDG
+679 PKTKLFMVGDG

-701 ELKLTDKIIF
+701 ELKLTNKIIF

-775 NRNKEKMAEEIIK
+775 DRNKEKMAEEIIK

-798 SKKGYKY
+798 SEKGYKY

>member
-1 MSSKCKNKK
+1 MRSDSNNK
-10 TNIFYIFLL
+10 TINIFYVFLL

-29 LMTRFIDFPMTIGMA
+29 LMVRFTNLPLTIGMVV
-44 IRGLFLIMMVIY
+44 RGLFLFIMVIY
-56 LLFMS
+56 LLFVN
-61 KSTHKKK
+61 KSVHRKKS
-68 IIIYFGILCIFSVM
+68 IIYLGILCIFSIL
-82 YFITKSDIFKV
+82 YLITKDGIFTLG
-93 NFLKTEIIYLFKYMY
+93 FLKTEIIYLFKYMY

-117 NVFDELKLEKEK
+117 NAFDELQIKKEK
-129 VFKVCIFEAVLYSAL
+129 IFKVCIIEAILYSIL
-144 IILPEVTN
+144 IILPEITN

-158 IGNNKGTV
+158 IDNNEGTV

-181 LFPFLYYLLFQREGI
+181 LFPFLYYLLFERESVVRI
-196 IKTSIIF
+196 ALTF
-203 IIVILAMTLLG
+203 TIVILTMTLLG
-214 TKTSFLGMLITEVI
+214 TKTSFLGMLITEI
-228 YALYFLFNYKKN
+228 LYTLYFLFNYKKN
-240 RAYGLKISIA
+240 RAYGLKWSII
-250 IIIISFGLIPNIS
+250 IIIISFGLIPNIH
-263 AVKNLQNAIS
+263 AVKNLQNAIA
-273 ESSHIKEEYQEKK
+273 ESSHIKEEVKEDNEK
-286 DKEKDYDKKY
+286 ENKKY
-296 NINSPGTKR
+296 TSSSPSVQRIIK
-305 LIMVVLSSR
+305 VALSGR
-314 DKYFFDT
+314 DKFFYNT
-321 LEIYE
+321 LEIYD
-326 NSSSSDKLFGIGFVN
+326 NANIDDKFLGIGFVN
-341 RNEINDK
+341 RNEINNK

-357 PLDILFHY
+357 PLDIFFHY
-365 GLIGFIIYFSP
+365 GIIGFIILFSP
-376 LIYVVYRTI
+376 LMYIVYRTL
-385 KSIFKNKFRLS
+385 KSIFKNKLGLS
-396 FFKLTNIYV
+396 FFKFTNIYV
-405 IGIITLI
+405 IGIITMI

-436 DSALTKGELEITEE
+436 NSALTKCELESKEKKDK
-450 RERKKITI
+450 KKITI

-476 KMLEGNYDIEIIST
+476 KMLKENYDIEIIST
-490 YKVLDKPAFPFS
+490 YKVLDKPAFQFS

-519 FKQAIKNKNII
+519 FKRAIKNKNII
-530 NIFKEG
+530 SIFKEG
-536 FKSAKILCLK
+536 VKSVKILYLK

-603 SIRNFDYFVVVS
+603 SVKDFDYFVVVS

-630 CIYIPNVIDSL
+630 CIYIPNVIDNL

-655 IGRLSHEKGQKDLID
+655 IGRLSPEKGQKDLID

-679 PETKLFMVGDG
+679 PKTKLFIVGDG
-690 PLKKEL
+690 PLKQEL

-701 ELKLTDKIIF
+701 KLKLTDKIIF
-711 TGFLGDKGKEKYILD
+711 TGFLGNKEKEKYILD

-752 CIAFDSSDGAK
+752 CIAFDSSDGAR
-763 ELLKNNV
+763 ELLKDDV

-775 NRNKEKMAEEIIK
+775 DRNKEKMATEIIK
-788 ELKNKNGSEH
+788 ELKNKDSSEY
-798 SKKGYKY
+798 SDNGYKF
-805 CQKYLLDNVKKEWIN
+805 CQRYLIDNVKEVWFN